1 MQRVGSFKG
10 SSLFLV
16 GAAHTLENIKW
27 NKNKKPKAFSA
38 FKYMNVD
45 SSIAVI
51 PKSVIDGC
59 GTILD
64 DYRASSIAPDFGVW
78 VEGKQNVKVAGGL
91 LGFSAVVVVWVDGE
105 DLLPCAT
112 VCLVRQVG

>member
-1 MQRVGSFKG
+1 V
-10 SSLFLV
+10 
-16 GAAHTLENIKW
+16 LEVQVQIGW
-27 NKNKKPKAFSA
+27 
-38 FKYMNVD
+38 VD

-78 VEGKQNVKVAGGL
+78 VEGKQNEKANFL
-91 LGFSAVVVVWVDGE
+91 
-105 DLLPCAT
+105 
-112 VCLVRQVG
+112 